1 MITLRPASERGHADH
16 GWLLARHAFSFADY
30 HDPRH
35 MGFRALR
42 VMNED
47 RIAGGM
53 GFGMHP
59 HADMEI
65 LTVLLSGALRH
76 RDSLGN
82 EGVILPG
89 EIQYMSAGTG
99 VRHSEFN
106 DSATEPAHLYQIWIL
121 PSRRGFAPTYGAR
134 DFRHAAP
141 GAITTL
147 ASADGADGSMAIRA
161 DASVRLAKFSGDE
174 TLTHALR
181 PGRHA
186 WVQAMSGTITV
197 NGVKLSEG
205 DGAALSEETDVT
217 LTGTPGAQALLF
229 DLA

>member
-1 MITLRPASERGHADH
+1 MITLRPSGERGHADH
-16 GWLLARHAFSFADY
+16 GWLLARHTFSFADY

-65 LTVLLSGALRH
+65 LTVLLEGALRH

-82 EGVILPG
+82 EGVIRPG

-106 DSATEPAHLYQIWIL
+106 DSASEPAHLYQIWIL
-121 PSRRGFAPTYGAR
+121 PSRRGFAPVYGAK
-134 DFRHAAP
+134 DFRHALP
-141 GAITTL
+141 GAFTLL
-147 ASADGADGSMAIRA
+147 ASPDGADGSMAVRA
-161 DASVRLAKFSGDE
+161 DASVLLAKFAGGE
-174 TLTHALR
+174 PLTR
-181 PGRHA
+181 DIGPGRHA
-186 WVQAMSGTITV
+186 WVQAMVGAVVV
-197 NGVKLSEG
+197 NGVRLSEG
-205 DGAALSEETDVT
+205 DGAALSDEAAIT
-217 LTGTPGAQALLF
+217 LTGDPGAQALVF

>member
-1 MITLRPASERGHADH
+1 MITLRPSHERGHADH
-16 GWLLARHAFSFADY
+16 GWLLAKHTFSFADY

-65 LTVLLSGALRH
+65 LTVLLEGALRH

-82 EGVILPG
+82 EGVIRPG

-106 DSATEPAHLYQIWIL
+106 DSASEPAHLYQIWIL
-121 PSRRGFAPTYGAR
+121 PSRRGFAPVYGAK
-134 DFRHAAP
+134 DFRHARP
-141 GAITTL
+141 GAFTLL
-147 ASADGADGSMAIRA
+147 ASPDGADGSMAVRA
-161 DASVRLAKFSGDE
+161 DASVLLAKFAGGE
-174 TLTHALR
+174 TLTR
-181 PGRHA
+181 DIGPGRHA
-186 WVQAMSGTITV
+186 WVQAMEGAVVV
-197 NGVKLSEG
+197 NGVRLSEG
-205 DGAALSEETDVT
+205 DGAALSDEAAIT
-217 LTGTPGAQALLF
+217 LTGDPGAQALVF

>member
-1 MITLRPASERGHADH
+1 MITLRPADQRGLADH
-16 GWLLARHAFSFADY
+16 GWLLAKHTFSFADY

-59 HADMEI
+59 HSDMEI

-76 RDSLGN
+76 RDSMGN
-82 EGVILPG
+82 EGVIRPG

-121 PSRRGFAPTYGAR
+121 PSRRGLPPAYAAR

-141 GAITTL
+141 GALTTL
-147 ASADGADGSMAIRA
+147 AAPTGAEGSMAIQA
-161 DASVRLAKFSGDE
+161 DASVLLAKFEGAE
-174 TLTHALR
+174 KLTHTLA

-186 WVQAMSGTITV
+186 WVQALSGAIVV
-197 NGVKLSEG
+197 NGIKLAEG
-205 DGAALSEETDVT
+205 DGAALSDEPSVT
-217 LTGTPGAQALLF
+217 LTGTPGAQALVF